1 MIDTIIFDAD
11 GVVIDSEAL
20 WDAGQEEFLRRRGF
34 AYDRETVK
42 PLLTGRSVADGVLVM
57 QEVYGFAGDVE
68 KLATERTEIMKNLFS
83 NKLSFIEDFEDFYN
97 TIKAKYRTCIA
108 TAMDNGMLSLADERL
123 GLAKLFRG
131 NLFSIAE
138 VRYVAKPQPDI
149 FLHAARRLGSQVEQC
164 LVIEDAPLGVEAA
177 KRAGMRCIALTT
189 TYRREQL
196 IQADLVVD
204 GYAHIDIGWF

>member
-20 WDAGQEEFLRRRGF
+20 WDAGQKEFLRRRGCT
-34 AYDRETVK
+34 YDRETVK
-42 PLLTGRSVADGVLVM
+42 PLLTGRSVADGVRVM

-68 KLATERTEIMKNLFS
+68 KLAIERIKIMKYLFS
-83 NKLSFIEDFEDFYN
+83 NNLSFMENFKDFYH
-97 TIKAKYRTCIA
+97 TVKAKYKTCIA
-108 TAMDNGMLSLADERL
+108 TAMDSDLLSLADERL

-131 NLFSIAE
+131 NLYSIAE
-138 VRYVAKPQPDI
+138 VGYVAKPQPDI
-149 FLHAARRLGSQVEQC
+149 FLHAARRLGAQVKQC

-177 KRAGMRCIALTT
+177 KRAGMQCIALTT

-196 IQADLVVD
+196 TQADLVVD
-204 GYAHIDIGWF
+204 GYTQIDLSCF